1 MLRLIL
7 VLVTMLLPLR
17 ALADGDRFTF
27 NVGLFY
33 DDREQVEQNEKSATN
48 ELVFMVGG
56 GYAWSNGFYL
66 GAKYYR
72 DKLDQKGSAAGSE
85 TVTALGPTIGFMRKN
100 LIYITGSYLLAPTKL
115 QEATAGGQLATRTL
129 KGGTGTL
136 LELGYPLAVNSS
148 FCLGPIY
155 SQLKTDYKKSDTT
168 GNGTTTNE
176 SLTGTWSDSWS
187 RLGFGMWFNL

>member
-7 VLVTMLLPLR
+7 ILVTTLLPLR
-17 ALADGDRFTF
+17 ALADSDRFTF

-33 DDREQVEQNEKSATN
+33 DDREQVEENEKSASN

-66 GAKYYR
+66 GGKYYR
-72 DKLDQKGSAAGSE
+72 DKIDGKGASTSSE
-85 TVTALGPTIGFMRKN
+85 TITAFGPTIGFMRRN
-100 LIYITGSYLLAPTKL
+100 LIYLTGTYLLAPTKL
-115 QEATAGGQLATRTL
+115 QEVTANSQLTSRTL

-136 LELGYPLAVNSS
+136 LEVGYPLAVNSS
-148 FCLGPIY
+148 FCLGPLY
-155 SQLKTDYKKSDTT
+155 SQFKTDYKKGDTT
-168 GNGTTTNE
+168 ANGSTTSE
-176 SLTGTWSDSWS
+176 SLTGNWSDSWS